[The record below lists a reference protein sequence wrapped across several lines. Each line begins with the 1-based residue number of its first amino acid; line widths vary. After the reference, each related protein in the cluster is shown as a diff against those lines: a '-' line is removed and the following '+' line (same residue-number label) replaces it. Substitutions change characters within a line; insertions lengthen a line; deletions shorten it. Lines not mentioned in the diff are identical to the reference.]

1 MIPNRFS
8 RSLSIL
14 VTLLFVASISVA
26 PALGS
31 GRHKLARDERSLL
44 IYGLI
49 RQVHDQADNFEKALK
64 PSLKVSVF
72 RGSSQQAELIDRAD
86 NIKFGAHQLRNEFK
100 EGQSNDVM
108 RPEISDLF
116 VAAERLNIVIQNV
129 NIGAPAMAQW
139 SQLRDALNNL
149 GAVYGLRQLDT
160 VSYVAQAD

>member
-1 MIPNRFS
+1 MMSNRFS

-14 VTLLFVASISVA
+14 VTLFFVASISVA

-31 GRHKLARDERSLL
+31 GKDKLARDERSLL

-49 RQVHDQADNFEKALK
+49 RQVHDQADNFEKVLK

-72 RGSSQQAELIDRAD
+72 RGSQRAELIDRAD

-100 EGQSNDVM
+100 EGQSNDVL

-129 NIGAPAMAQW
+129 NIGAPATAQW

-149 GAVYGLRQLDT
+149 GAVYGMKQLDS